1 MFIYLR
7 QIEGEEEEEEVD
19 SATQADSLLSEELH
33 PGHKEVSRGL
43 ISGP

>member
-7 QIEGEEEEEEVD
+7 QIEGEEEGLEVD
-19 SATQADSLLSEELH
+19 RETQADSLLSEKLH
-33 PGHKEVSRGL
+33 PGHKEVRRGL